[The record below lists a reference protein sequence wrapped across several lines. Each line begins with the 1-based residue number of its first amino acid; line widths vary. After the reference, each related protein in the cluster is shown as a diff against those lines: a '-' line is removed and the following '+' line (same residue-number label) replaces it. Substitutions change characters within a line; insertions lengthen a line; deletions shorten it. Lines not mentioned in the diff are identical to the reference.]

1 MALLL
6 ETTLGDLTIDLDLD
20 GSPKLCEN
28 ILKLAKARYYT
39 QCLFY
44 YVGKGI
50 CLSGDPSGTGSGG
63 VCWEGLVD
71 AQRQHNG
78 DVTRSKKRFLSS
90 STGLAVSPSSSGNS
104 SSSSS
109 KGRVLATDIDGIPNT
124 IGSQFLITTEENAPF
139 FPLLYDD
146 ETERTQ
152 KRSFLSLG
160 TVTEDPDDI
169 LEKLNNSVYCDK
181 DGRPYTD
188 IRIIRVHILDDP
200 FEDPPE
206 MTNILQEKNITLIE
220 QHHLPSEHA
229 DCCRWIASSS
239 PDYKKPSEETVEV
252 RVTANELIP
261 INGDNDDEELDEEA
275 KQKYEEEARLRDA
288 KSRAVVLE
296 MIGDLPSAG
305 TYIYILIIHIHSY
318 YHYSLFIVS
327 VHPFLF

>member
-20 GSPKLCEN
+20 GSPRLCEN

-50 CLSGDPSGTGSGG
+50 CLSGDPSGTGNGG

-78 DVTRSKKRFLSS
+78 DVTKSNKRFLST
-90 STGLAVSPSSSGNS
+90 STGLSISPSSLGN
-104 SSSSS
+104 SS
-109 KGRVLATDIDGIPNT
+109 KGRVIAMDIDGIPNT
-124 IGSQFLITTEENAPF
+124 IGSQFLITTEEGAPF
-139 FPLLYDD
+139 FPLPDD
-146 ETERTQ
+146 EADNTP

-160 TVTEDPDDI
+160 TVTEDSDGVLD
-169 LEKLNNSVYCDK
+169 KLNDSVFCDK

-188 IRIIRVHILDDP
+188 IRIIRAHVLDDP

-206 MTNILQEKNITLIE
+206 MANMLKAKGVTLIE
-220 QHHLPSEHA
+220 QQQLPSEHA

-239 PDYKKPSEETVEV
+239 PDYKKPSEEIVEV
-252 RVTANELIP
+252 RVTADELIP
-261 INGDNDDEELDEEA
+261 MNGDNDEEIDEQT
-275 KQKYEEEARLRDA
+275 KQKIEEEARLRDA

-305 TYIYILIIHIHSY
+305 TY
-318 YHYSLFIVS
+318 
-327 VHPFLF
+327 